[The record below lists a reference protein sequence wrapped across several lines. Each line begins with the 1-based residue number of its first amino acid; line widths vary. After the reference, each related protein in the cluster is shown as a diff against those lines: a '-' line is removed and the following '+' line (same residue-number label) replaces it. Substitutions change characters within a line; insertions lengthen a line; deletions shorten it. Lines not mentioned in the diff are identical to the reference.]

1 MISFTRPVFTQS
13 AKSAIVNNVVL
24 ILKSKLPSFL
34 HGFTDKTLKNQL
46 DNFMQ
51 KDGEKYIRD
60 MLEKAITGANKRIS
74 VSKMVSDK
82 IEALDLAA
90 FEEIVTGV
98 VKNELRYIELLGAV
112 LGFIIGILQ
121 GIVLLFIK

>member
-1 MISFTRPVFTQS
+1 
-13 AKSAIVNNVVL
+13 
-24 ILKSKLPSFL
+24 
-34 HGFTDKTLKNQL
+34 
-46 DNFMQ
+46 MQ

>member
-1 MISFTRPVFTQS
+1 
-13 AKSAIVNNVVL
+13 
-24 ILKSKLPSFL
+24 
-34 HGFTDKTLKNQL
+34 
-46 DNFMQ
+46 
-51 KDGEKYIRD
+51 
-60 MLEKAITGANKRIS
+60 
-74 VSKMVSDK
+74 MVSDK